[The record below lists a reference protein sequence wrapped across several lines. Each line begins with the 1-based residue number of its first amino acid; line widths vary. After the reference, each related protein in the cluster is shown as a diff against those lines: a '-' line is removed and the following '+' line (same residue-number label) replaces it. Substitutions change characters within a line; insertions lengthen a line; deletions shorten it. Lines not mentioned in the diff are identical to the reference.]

1 MRPRGKRRN
10 WHKMSEDAWQAAG
23 GRCEMCGRRVPNGTP
38 YAHIIARSDT
48 KNTSDGPEN
57 GAMLCLIGKGSTE
70 GCHARLDA
78 NRGLAYIDMKAG
90 PGCRLLDRIEADPK
104 LKAYF
109 ERREARYKYIQR
121 GQE

>member
-1 MRPRGKRRN
+1 
-10 WHKMSEDAWQAAG
+10 
-23 GRCEMCGRRVPNGTP
+23 MCGRRVPNGTP

-48 KNTSDGPEN
+48 KHTSDGPGN
-57 GAMLCLIGKGSTE
+57 GATLCITGN
-70 GCHARLDA
+70 GCHTRFDN

>member
-1 MRPRGKRRN
+1 
-10 WHKMSEDAWQAAG
+10 MSEDAWQAAE
-23 GRCEMCGRRVPNGTP
+23 GRCEWCGRKVPNGTP

-48 KNTSDGPEN
+48 KHTSDGPEN

-70 GCHARLDA
+70 GCHSIFDS
-78 NRGLAYIDMKAG
+78 NRGKAYLDLKAG

-109 ERREARYKYIQR
+109 SKRASRYEYLQR
-121 GQE
+121 TKDGIL